1 VFKICHNVR
10 RPIPTRSD
18 TIGPWLNALGAM
30 TWLGAISSASLIY
43 LYRPR
48 PHLEM
53 CGWSAVDK
61 LSSAV
66 NATAA
71 ALNVTTP
78 IGGPAPS
85 SSFATTRIHE
95 AVSQHSWSASR
106 RTMLVALLVAMAG
119 EHGYLAARM
128 AVRYLLERALW
139 RHSPPARQLA
149 ERDGVVKREYMAA
162 LGIPDAAKPSA
173 KGGASGD
180 EAGGIF
186 EQGDRGI
193 DELQS
198 MLKTD

>member
-1 VFKICHNVR
+1 MFKICHNVR

-48 PHLEM
+48 PHLEV
-53 CGWSAVDK
+53 CTWSAVDK

-78 IGGPAPS
+78 IGGGASTSPS
-85 SSFATTRIHE
+85 SVFATTRVHE

-106 RTMLVALLVAMAG
+106 RTMLIALLVALAS
-119 EHGYLAARM
+119 EHGYLAARI
-128 AVRYLLERALW
+128 AVRYLLDRALW
-139 RHSPPARQLA
+139 RHSAPARQLA
-149 ERDGVVKREYMAA
+149 ERDGVVKREYMSA
-162 LGIPDAAKPSA
+162 LGIPDVEKRSE
-173 KGGASGD
+173 KV
-180 EAGGIF
+180 
-186 EQGDRGI
+186 RR
-193 DELQS
+193 
-198 MLKTD
+198 